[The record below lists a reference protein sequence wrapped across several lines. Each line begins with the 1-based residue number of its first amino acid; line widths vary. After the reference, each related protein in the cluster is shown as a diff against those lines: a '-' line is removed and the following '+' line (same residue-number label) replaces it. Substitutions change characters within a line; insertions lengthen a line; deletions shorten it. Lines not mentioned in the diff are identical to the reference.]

1 MFCNKCGN
9 AVPEGNAFCGVCGTP
24 VAAQQQYQPNPQQ
37 FRADNKNADRPVDE
51 APKKGRENFFKAPG
65 KGSKSFAAIATAL
78 MVLPATLCVAF
89 DMVFQRSD
97 GWCLYVVGALLA
109 AWMVIV
115 YPALN
120 ITPAPVTALI
130 SFFSVVGYIF
140 FVIGRL
146 GFLERLYKVAL
157 PLMILAA
164 VFIALDSALIGAGK
178 LKGMH
183 AFSFISLQCAVYLVA
198 IEATVDNLIK
208 GEVNLRWSLII
219 ACFFIS
225 AIALFEAVNY
235 VIKINKK

>member
-1 MFCNKCGN
+1 MFCNKCGSK
-9 AVPEGNAFCGVCGTP
+9 VPEGNSFCGACGTP
-24 VAAQQQYQPNPQQ
+24 VPVQVNYQPVEQP
-37 FRADNKNADRPVDE
+37 D
-51 APKKGRENFFKAPG
+51 KKEKGGFLKMPG
-65 KGSKSFAAIATAL
+65 KGSKSFAAIMTAL
-78 MVLPATLCVAF
+78 MVFPATFCVAL
-89 DMVFQRSD
+89 DMVLQRSD

-146 GFLERLYKVAL
+146 GFLEKVYKIAL

-178 LKGMH
+178 LKGLH
-183 AFSFISLQCAVYLVA
+183 AFSFVSLQCAVYLLA
-198 IEATVDNLIK
+198 IEATYDNLLW
-208 GEVNLRWSLII
+208 GEINLRWSLIVG
-219 ACFFIS
+219 CFFVS
-225 AIALFEAVNY
+225 AIALFEAINY
-235 VIKINKK
+235 VVKINKK

>member
-9 AVPEGNAFCGVCGTP
+9 AVPEGNSFCGVCGAP
-24 VAAQQQYQPNPQQ
+24 VAAQQPNPPKYT
-37 FRADNKNADRPVDE
+37 AAPSDAYKPVEE
-51 APKKGRENFFKAPG
+51 APKNGRENFFKAPG
-65 KGSKSFAAIATAL
+65 RGSKSFAAIMTAL
-78 MVLPATLCVAF
+78 MVFPATLCVAI

-120 ITPAPVTALI
+120 VTPAPVTALI
-130 SFFSVVGYIF
+130 SFFSVIGYIF

-146 GFLERLYKVAL
+146 GYLEAIYKTAL

-164 VFIALDSALIGAGK
+164 VFIALDSSLIGAGK

-198 IEATVDNLIK
+198 IEATIDNLK
-208 GEVNLRWSLII
+208 RGEIDLRWSLIFG
-219 ACFFIS
+219 CFFVS

>member
-9 AVPEGNAFCGVCGTP
+9 AVPNGNAFCGVCGTP
-24 VAAQQQYQPNPQQ
+24 LPVQQPQQ
-37 FRADNKNADRPVDE
+37 SNQSSNQQPQT
-51 APKKGRENFFKAPG
+51 APQKGRNGFLKAPG
-65 KGSKSFAAIATAL
+65 KGSKSFAAIMTAL
-78 MVLPATLCVAF
+78 MVFPATFCVAI

-146 GFLERLYKVAL
+146 GFLEKLYKVAL

-164 VFIALDSALIGAGK
+164 VFIALDSALMGAGK
-178 LKGMH
+178 LKGLH
-183 AFSFISLQCAVYLVA
+183 AFSFISLQCALYLVA
-198 IEATVDNLIK
+198 IEATLDNLAWGTVK
-208 GEVNLRWSLII
+208 LRWSLIVG
-219 ACFFIS
+219 CFFVS

-235 VIKINKK
+235 VAKINKK

>member
-1 MFCNKCGN
+1 MFCNKCGSQ
-9 AVPEGNAFCGVCGTP
+9 VPDGNAFCGKCGAQMP
-24 VAAQQQYQPNPQQ
+24 AQQHQPNPQQ
-37 FRADNKNADRPVDE
+37 FRQSSRPERE
-51 APKKGRENFFKAPG
+51 AAKSGRESFFKVPG
-65 KGSKSFAAIATAL
+65 RGSKSFAAIMTAL
-78 MVLPATLCVAF
+78 MVFPATLCVAI

-120 ITPAPVTALI
+120 VTPAPVTALI
-130 SFFSVVGYIF
+130 SFFSVIGYIF

-146 GFLERLYKVAL
+146 GYLEAIYKTAL

-164 VFIALDSALIGAGK
+164 VFIALDSSLIGAGK

-183 AFSFISLQCAVYLVA
+183 AFSFVSLQCAVYLVA
-198 IEATVDNLIK
+198 IEATIDNLRR
-208 GEVNLRWSLII
+208 GEIDLRWSLIFG
-219 ACFFIS
+219 CFFVS

>member
-1 MFCNKCGN
+1 MFCNKCGS
-9 AVPEGNAFCGVCGTP
+9 AVPEGNAFCGKCGTP
-24 VAAQQQYQPNPQQ
+24 LPVQQYQPQFQQ
-37 FRADNKNADRPVDE
+37 KNQSRNQSAQQQNEER
-51 APKKGRENFFKAPG
+51 KGFLKAPG
-65 KGSKSFAAIATAL
+65 KGSKSFAAVMTAL
-78 MVLPATLCVAF
+78 MVFPATFCVAL

-97 GWCLYVVGALLA
+97 GWCLYVVGALIA

-146 GFLERLYKVAL
+146 GFLEKLYKVAL

-183 AFSFISLQCAVYLVA
+183 AFSFVSLQSAIYLVA
-198 IEATVDNLIK
+198 IEATLDNLAW

-219 ACFFIS
+219 GCFFVS
-225 AIALFEAVNY
+225 AIALFEAINY
-235 VIKINKK
+235 VAKINKK

>member
-9 AVPEGNAFCGVCGTP
+9 AVPDGNAFCGKCGAP
-24 VAAQQQYQPNPQQ
+24 LSAQQYQTKSQPFQQ
-37 FRADNKNADRPVDE
+37 SYQYPPASEPVKNT
-51 APKKGRENFFKAPG
+51 GRGSFLKAPG
-65 KGSKSFAAIATAL
+65 KGSKSFAAIMTAL
-78 MVLPATLCVAF
+78 MVFPATFCVAI

-109 AWMVIV
+109 AWMVVV

-164 VFIALDSALIGAGK
+164 IFIAMDSALIGAGK

-183 AFSFISLQCAVYLVA
+183 VFSFISLQCAIYLVA
-198 IEATVDNLIK
+198 IEATLDNLAW
-208 GEVNLRWSLII
+208 GEVNLRWSMII
-219 ACFFIS
+219 GCFFVS
-225 AIALFEAVNY
+225 AVALFEAVNY
-235 VIKINKK
+235 VVKINKK

>member
-1 MFCNKCGN
+1 MFCNKCGSQ
-9 AVPEGNAFCGVCGTP
+9 VPDGNAFCGKCGAQMP
-24 VAAQQQYQPNPQQ
+24 AQQHQPNPQQ
-37 FRADNKNADRPVDE
+37 FRQSSRPERE
-51 APKKGRENFFKAPG
+51 ASKSGRESFFKVPG
-65 KGSKSFAAIATAL
+65 RGSKSFAAIMTAL
-78 MVLPATLCVAF
+78 MVFPATFCVAL

-109 AWMVIV
+109 AWMVVV

-146 GFLERLYKVAL
+146 GFLERIYKVAL

-183 AFSFISLQCAVYLVA
+183 VFSFISLQCAVYLVA
-198 IEATVDNLIK
+198 IEATLDNLAF
-208 GEVNLRWSLII
+208 GEINLRWSMII
-219 ACFFIS
+219 GCFFVS

-235 VIKINKK
+235 VVKINKK